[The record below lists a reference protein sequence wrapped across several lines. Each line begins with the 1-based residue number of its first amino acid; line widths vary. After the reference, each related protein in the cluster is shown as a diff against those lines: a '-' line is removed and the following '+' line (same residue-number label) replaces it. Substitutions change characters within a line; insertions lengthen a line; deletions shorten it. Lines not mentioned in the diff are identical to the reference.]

1 MALVVVL
8 VVVVVADVDVVT
20 CAQRAEQS
28 RARGYLKKRSGR
40 QTGPGRAHVIAVNLY
55 KVTKN
60 SYTAIPTHTHT
71 HLLSLSLSLSHTHT
85 YKQACRAKGLGLIC
99 LVTREGSR
107 REREREE
114 EKERW
119 HTKHMLNFVLDVFFK
134 SI

>member
-1 MALVVVL
+1 MALVVIL
-8 VVVVVADVDVVT
+8 VVVVADVDVVT

-28 RARGYLKKRSGR
+28 ARLSKKALGPT

-71 HLLSLSLSLSHTHT
+71 YCLSLSLSITH
-85 YKQACRAKGLGLIC
+85 KQASRAKGLGIIC
-99 LVTREGSR
+99 RLQAEARGEG
-107 REREREE
+107 ERQG
-114 EKERW
+114 W
-119 HTKHMLNFVLDVFFK
+119 HTKHMLNFVLDVFFN